1 MNACVAG
8 NDAARGGFLGGN
20 ASMNR
25 RLFVAGLATI
35 PLALLSLRAIGDAR
49 AEADARLSFAEM
61 YEPRSVRG
69 IDLAAGTRALA
80 GKRVQILGYMAP
92 PLKPEVRFFVLTRSP
107 VALCP
112 FCNSDADWPSDIVV
126 VYPRE
131 REGWSQDGLP
141 VAVSG
146 TFEVGAK
153 VDAKTGFVSL
163 VRIVDA
169 TVKTLR

>member
-1 MNACVAG
+1 
-8 NDAARGGFLGGN
+8 
-20 ASMNR
+20 MNR
-25 RLFVAGLATI
+25 RAWLGTAGAGIAIAVSWAPWRAAAAADGLAFVELYQAQT
-35 PLALLSLRAIGDAR
+35 
-49 AEADARLSFAEM
+49 
-61 YEPRSVRG
+61 VRG
-69 IDLAAGTRALA
+69 LELSMKSRSLA
-80 GKRVQILGYMAP
+80 GKPVQMLGYMAP
-92 PLKPEVRFFVLTRSP
+92 PLKPEVEFFVLTRAP

-126 VYPRE
+126 IYPRE